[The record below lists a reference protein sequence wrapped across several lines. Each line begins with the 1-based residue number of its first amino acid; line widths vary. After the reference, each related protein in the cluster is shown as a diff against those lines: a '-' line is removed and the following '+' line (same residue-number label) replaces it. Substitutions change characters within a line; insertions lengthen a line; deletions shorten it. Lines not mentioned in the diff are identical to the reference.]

1 MKKKILVAS
10 IIVCLLAAAVVG
22 VAMLNNKA
30 NTANTVSSSQP
41 VSSQA
46 PVSSESSSQVIETE
60 EPQVSDNGIVANGA
74 GEDVSELVES
84 ESQKEPTASSVASNT
99 EDTYV
104 DENGAEHDRVVV
116 NEDGSTGYVMTEEEM
131 QKLAEESGGTYYGPG
146 ESPIH
151 IDGTFNDGKYIDEN
165 GVERDMSEWQ
175 P

>member
-22 VAMLNNKA
+22 VATLNNKA
-30 NTANTVSSSQP
+30 NSANAVSSSQP

-104 DENGAEHDRVVV
+104 DENG
-116 NEDGSTGYVMTEEEM
+116 STGYVMTEEEM

>member
-22 VAMLNNKA
+22 VATLNNKA
-30 NTANTVSSSQP
+30 NSANAVSSSQP
-41 VSSQA
+41 VSSRA

-84 ESQKEPTASSVASNT
+84 ESQKEPTASSVASDSK
-99 EDTYV
+99 DTYV
-104 DENGAEHDRVVV
+104 DEN
-116 NEDGSTGYVMTEEEM
+116 GSTGYVMTEEEM